1 MTSSDFDSEVKYRA
15 ALSIIRSM
23 LEKGL
28 LTSKEYAWL
37 NRQLVEKFNPII
49 GSM

>member
-1 MTSSDFDSEVKYRA
+1 MTPFDFDSEVKYRA

-28 LTSKEYAWL
+28 LTSKEYTWL

>member
-1 MTSSDFDSEVKYRA
+1 MTPFDFDSEVKYRA

-23 LEKGL
+23 LEKGW
-28 LTSKEYAWL
+28 LTTKEFTWL
-37 NRQLVEKFNPII
+37 NRQLVENFNPII